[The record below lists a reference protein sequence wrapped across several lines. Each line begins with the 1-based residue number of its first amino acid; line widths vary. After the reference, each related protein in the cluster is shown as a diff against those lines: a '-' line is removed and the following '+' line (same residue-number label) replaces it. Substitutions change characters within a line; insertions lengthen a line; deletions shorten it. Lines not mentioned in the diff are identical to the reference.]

1 MKFKKAKSIVFVE
14 TEITEKMVKRL
25 EDVNPT
31 ALTLRDEQGNAL
43 FTATVGPNPTIG
55 KYGIV
60 VNAKKDI
67 MKEFE
72 KPVTDAMVRDWAEPF
87 YARAVAL
94 EAQILAA
101 AAAADAIVGSISI
114 ETLAE

>member
-14 TEITEKMVKRL
+14 TTITEKMVKRL
-25 EDVNPT
+25 EDVNPG
-31 ALTLRDEQGNAL
+31 ALTLRDEKGNAL
-43 FTATVGPNPTIG
+43 FTANVGPTPSIG

-67 MKEFE
+67 MKEFD
-72 KPVTDAMVRDWAEPF
+72 KPVTDAMVKDWAEAF
-87 YARAVAL
+87 FARAVAL
-94 EAQILAA
+94 EAQIALAA
-101 AAAADAIVGSISI
+101 EAADAIVGAISI